1 MYIPVKTYYNKCINI
16 MVKNGKEA
24 IILYHYIEQ
33 QAVLLQP
40 YLAELRKDLHRHP
53 ETAWEEERTT
63 EKIAGILSQAGY
75 EIVRGTAVAGHQTG
89 VIATLHGPD
98 PAGPVTVLRFDID
111 ALAISESAALDHLP
125 TAEGFASLHPGKM
138 HACGHDGHTA
148 IGIGCALL
156 LAKIKECLKG
166 TLRFIF
172 QPAEEGARGACPIVE
187 RGWLDDA
194 DYFLASHIFRKTPD
208 LPPNCNVIPGVSHSL
223 ATTKTDLIFHGKAA
237 HAAHPE
243 QGIDVIPAMA
253 DLILRLDRSGK
264 DGFLHAGTIQGGRS
278 RNIIADYGKIELE
291 TRAPSTESDRE
302 LNQILKKISADI
314 CAQYHVTC
322 EHRITGSAPSL
333 ESSPDF
339 VQQITTLFDKQLERL
354 HPLHSMIPFP
364 ASEDAAHMM
373 NRVKEHGGEAAFLLF
388 PTNLAAD
395 LHQSD
400 FDFPMEI
407 LSTGVTAFSSIVFML
422 ANGKIY

>member
-1 MYIPVKTYYNKCINI
+1 M
-16 MVKNGKEA
+16 
-24 IILYHYIEQ
+24 
-33 QAVLLQP
+33 
-40 YLAELRKDLHRHP
+40 
-53 ETAWEEERTT
+53 
-63 EKIAGILSQAGY
+63 AGY

-89 VIATLHGPD
+89 VIATLHCQD
-98 PAGPVTVLRFDID
+98 RQGPVTVLRYDID
-111 ALAISESAALDHLP
+111 ALPVSESASPDHLP
-125 TAEGFASLHPGKM
+125 AAEGYASLCPGKM

-156 LAKIKECLKG
+156 LAELKNHLRG
-166 TLRFIF
+166 TLQFIF
-172 QPAEEGARGACPIVE
+172 QPAEEGARGAFPIVE

-194 DYFLASHIFRKTPD
+194 DYFLASHIFRRTPD

-253 DLILRLDRSGK
+253 DLILRLGRSGK
-264 DGFLHAGTIQGGRS
+264 DGFLHAGTIQGGRG

-291 TRAPSTESDRE
+291 TRAPSTQRDRE
-302 LNQILKKISADI
+302 LNRILKEISADI

-322 EHRITGSAPSL
+322 EHLVTGSAPSL
-333 ESSPDF
+333 ESSPRL
-339 VQQITTLFDKQLERL
+339 VRQITDLFDREQLL
-354 HPLHSMIPFP
+354 HPLHSMVYFP

-388 PTNLAAD
+388 PADLPAD
-395 LHQSD
+395 LHHSD

-407 LSTGVTAFSSIVFML
+407 LSTGVIAFSSIIFML
-422 ANGKIY
+422 MKKEIH